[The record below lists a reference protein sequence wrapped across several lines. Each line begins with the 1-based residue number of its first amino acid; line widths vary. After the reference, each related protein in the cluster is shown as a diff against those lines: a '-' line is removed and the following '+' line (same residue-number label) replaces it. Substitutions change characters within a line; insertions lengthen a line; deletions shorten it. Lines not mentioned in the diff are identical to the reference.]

1 MEQKPITA
9 PRSLGRQLNFA
20 AGASSAVCNHMLE
33 PHGLSLA
40 QWAVLSSLWRNGPLS
55 LKDIAG
61 LTGNSPP
68 ATSKIVDRMVTG
80 GLLERQQDAE
90 DRRAVTITLS
100 TRGEELRPL
109 STFFETINQVLLE
122 GFSEVEEQTL
132 FDLLARAER
141 NARTWLE
148 RKESR

>member
-9 PRSLGRQLNFA
+9 PRSLGRQLSFA
-20 AGASSAVCNHMLE
+20 AGASSAVCNRLLK

-68 ATSKIVDRMVTG
+68 AASKIVDRMVAS
-80 GLLERQQDAE
+80 GLLERQQDTE
-90 DRRAVTITLS
+90 DRRAVTITL
-100 TRGEELRPL
+100 TARGEEHRPL
-109 STFFETINQVLLE
+109 MTFYETINRMLLE
-122 GFSEVEEQTL
+122 GFSETEEQAL
-132 FDLLARAER
+132 FDLLGRAER
-141 NARTWLE
+141 NARAWLE
-148 RKESR
+148 REEE